1 MKMDRTAR
9 RRAALGT
16 ALTITIAVASVS
28 PVRAAV
34 RSFGSK
40 YKVTAT
46 MIGAQNMQV
55 LLVSAKGQTLA
66 SASVT
71 KKSQKV
77 TLSASGVS
85 STKGATIQLISGT
98 SAKGKGAYYGPVVLG
113 WKGAKSSLASKVT
126 SKMKA
131 STSSSISLGSVQV
144 RSSTATAKQ
153 GYAVALAAAKV
164 ADTSTA
170 ALAKAY
176 KGKPAGVGNYG
187 KSASVSSGDFTVSIA
202 SARPALCP
210 PAGNDVCPPPGNTPA
225 PGNTVAPGNNGQPA
239 NNAAAVSE
247 DDLLGGDKDDDGI
260 PNAFDVDDDGD
271 AVVDGADA
279 DTPAPKVGAESAGG
293 DCAAQDFKIFTNL
306 KATDGDYAGTLNA
319 YGSGN
324 FQATGERSAA
334 VITKTMTMVFQPIA
348 AVCNSPVTARY
359 LKGNGVPY
367 APADYVKLGNTC
379 GTGDYQWYI
388 GAGRMCDANGGGAGG
403 FDFGS
408 KYVFSATDLPT
419 GQDTFTMKVETADG
433 NSYEFTSSPGFVFVT
448 HPMLVSYDN
457 GAGYSGT
464 IPYGTVG
471 IPPIKVTSAGELTLT
486 MFRPQRLAFDGEP
499 GAAEGAFY
507 DLAAFKYTPD
517 IPNGIMGTS
526 GPGGG
531 APLTQSPGKC
541 DALTTKDTAMSNDTR
556 VDTAA
561 KPMITM
567 KWRLS
572 QCLTARSIPWTAG
585 FLTVDIQ
592 VEPTGPGGNSAQKL
606 WVELLP

>member
-1 MKMDRTAR
+1 MNVMAR
-9 RRAALGT
+9 RKATLGSVL
-16 ALTITIAVASVS
+16 ALTVALATVS

-34 RSFGSK
+34 HAFGRT

-46 MIGAQNMQV
+46 MVGAQNMQV

-66 SASVT
+66 SAKVT

-77 TLSASGVS
+77 TLNAAGVT
-85 STKGATIQLISGT
+85 STKGATIQLVSGT
-98 SAKGKGAYYGPVVLG
+98 NAKGKGAYYGPVVLG
-113 WKGAKSSLASKVT
+113 WKGGKSSLASKVT

-131 STSSSISLGSVQV
+131 SSSSTISLGSVQV
-144 RSSTATAKQ
+144 KSSTAIAKQ

-187 KSASVSSGDFTVSIA
+187 KSASVSSGDFTVSIT

-210 PAGNDVCPPPGNTPA
+210 PAGTDVCP
-225 PGNTVAPGNNGQPA
+225 PGNTVAPGS
-239 NNAAAVSE
+239 NNAAAVAD

-279 DTPAPKVGAESAGG
+279 DTPAPKVAAQSPSG
-293 DCAAQDFKIFTNL
+293 DCSAQDFRIFTNL
-306 KATDGDYAGTLNA
+306 KATDGDYAGTINA
-319 YGSGN
+319 YGTGG
-324 FQATGERSAA
+324 FQATAERSAA
-334 VITKTMTMVFQPIA
+334 VVSKTMTMVFQPIA
-348 AVCNSPVTARY
+348 SVCNSPVTARY
-359 LKGNGVPY
+359 LKGNGVTY
-367 APADYVKLGNTC
+367 APVDYVKLGNTC
-379 GTGDYQWYI
+379 GTGDYQWII
-388 GAGRMCDANGGGAGG
+388 GAGRMCDANPGGATG

-408 KYVFSATDLPT
+408 KYVFSGTDLPT

-448 HPMLVSYDN
+448 HPMLVTYDN
-457 GAGYSGT
+457 GAGYTGS
-464 IPYGTVG
+464 IPYGSVG
-471 IPPIKVTSAGELTLT
+471 IPPIKVTKDGELTLT

-517 IPNGIMGTS
+517 IPNGIMGAA

-531 APLTQSPGKC
+531 TPLTQAPGKC
-541 DALTTKDTAMSNDTR
+541 DALSAKDATMTNDTR
-556 VDTAA
+556 VDSAA
-561 KPMITM
+561 KPVLTL

-572 QCLTARSIPWTAG
+572 QCLTARSIAWTAG
-585 FLTVDIQ
+585 FMTVDIQ